1 MPEYLSESSILRDF
15 ENYSFGI
22 SKYMNNSIKV
32 QAVYNNT
39 KFENDEIKYA
49 SILVNLNTIL
59 ITQ

>member
-1 MPEYLSESSILRDF
+1 MPEYLSESSILRDL

-22 SKYMNNSIKV
+22 SKYISTSIKV

-49 SILVNLNTIL
+49 EVLFQISF
-59 ITQ
+59 